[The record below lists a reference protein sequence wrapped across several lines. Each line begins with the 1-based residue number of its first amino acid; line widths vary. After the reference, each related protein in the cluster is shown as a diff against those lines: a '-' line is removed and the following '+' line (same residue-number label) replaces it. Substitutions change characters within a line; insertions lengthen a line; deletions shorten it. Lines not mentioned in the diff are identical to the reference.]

1 MRKKR
6 FAILFAGIM
15 TFGIGF
21 SSYAGQ
27 WKSDETGYWY
37 EEENGSYVMDEW
49 RNIGGKWYYF
59 DHNGY
64 MMEDTWIGDYYVGED
79 GAMLADTLT
88 KDGYWLDGDGIKDE
102 KKRIYGEMVFNPTN
116 YKKEGDRIEIVGDI
130 CDTGYMAQEEI
141 EKLRVGDWIVLPDK
155 KQIGR
160 VREFTVKVP
169 IVDVKVDR
177 GLKTVIS
184 APYYYQDEGDPYA
197 LPGEGYEYWLNSQS
211 ISEIG
216 LEGTIHMGDY
226 VYRIVKKDAMLI
238 ADSRTEFID
247 ETAQMYGDETR
258 PKNSLETYLQSYV
271 GNPIAY
277 GHSPDASKVLQI
289 SITGNHIDQAVDM
302 FENYVG

>member
-1 MRKKR
+1 MFFRMSLSYD
-6 FAILFAGIM
+6 A
-15 TFGIGF
+15 TFLSIF
-21 SSYAGQ
+21 
-27 WKSDETGYWY
+27 
-37 EEENGSYVMDEW
+37 
-49 RNIGGKWYYF
+49 
-59 DHNGY
+59 
-64 MMEDTWIGDYYVGED
+64 
-79 GAMLADTLT
+79 L
-88 KDGYWLDGDGIKDE
+88 DGYSTKLESCQFRCLFVPFGRRRELKCNIAVLD
-102 KKRIYGEMVFNPTN
+102 Y
-116 YKKEGDRIEIVGDI
+116 
-130 CDTGYMAQEEI
+130 A
-141 EKLRVGDWIVLPDK
+141 
-155 KQIGR
+155 
-160 VREFTVKVP
+160 VKVP

-184 APYYYQDEGDPYA
+184 APYYFQDGDERDPYA

-216 LEGTIHMGDY
+216 LEETIHMGDY
-226 VYRIVKKDAMLI
+226 VYRIVKKDAVLI

-258 PKNSLETYLQSYV
+258 PQNSLETYLQSYV